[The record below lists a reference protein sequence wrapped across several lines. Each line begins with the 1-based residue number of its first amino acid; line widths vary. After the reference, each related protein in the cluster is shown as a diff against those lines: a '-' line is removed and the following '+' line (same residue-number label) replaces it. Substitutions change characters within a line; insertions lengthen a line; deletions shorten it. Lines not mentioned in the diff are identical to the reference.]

1 MPEPATRPAG
11 APGGQQR
18 TATQTALVDSFGGKR
33 GLVDSGLPAIVF
45 VFTNSV
51 VAAFAERQTAL
62 TGALVAAV
70 VTGVAIVA
78 VRLSR
83 RQTLQQAVSGFLGIA
98 IAAFF
103 AFRAGEARA
112 FFLPGIWINLAYGG
126 AFLLSALVGR
136 PVVGAVFA
144 TVEGLGTRWRTDR
157 RLRRAFTVAT
167 LGWAVA
173 VFGLRAGVQGALY
186 LADEP
191 GYLAVAR
198 LLMGWPLTIL
208 AVALTLVAT
217 RRVRAQVAAEVAAEP
232 VAEPQPT

>member
-11 APGGQQR
+11 TAGPQQR
-18 TATQTALVDSFGGKR
+18 TATQTALVDAFGGKR

-51 VAAFAERQTAL
+51 VAAFAERETAL
-62 TGALVAAV
+62 TSALVAAI
-70 VTGVAIVA
+70 VTGVAIVG

-83 RQTLQQAVSGFLGIA
+83 RQPLQQAVSGFLGIA

-126 AFLLSALVGR
+126 AFLVSALVGR
-136 PVVGAVFA
+136 PVVGAVFTA
-144 TVEGLGTRWRTDR
+144 VEGLGTRWRTDR
-157 RLRRAFTVAT
+157 RLRRAFTIAT
-167 LGWAVA
+167 LGWALG

-191 GYLAVAR
+191 GYLAAAR

-217 RRVRAQVAAEVAAEP
+217 RRVRAQAAAEVAAEP
-232 VAEPQPT
+232 VPAP